1 MRMYY
6 LPEEIDEFA
15 AGTELLVQRCRRW
28 ARDDGSIAAPDAP
41 SWALEFR
48 HNGVDGRLG
57 RWTGQLVRDFLLD
70 WVPRRVSARPADLVD
85 VPESLRTLLRYL
97 DRTGLLDPTGETLT
111 ELEPAIRST
120 AGEFER
126 ALADESRFGLAKFWT
141 MRAMA
146 AGVDPTDRM
155 AMERFTAEADVD
167 QDTLD
172 RIIAR
177 HLQDGGGL
185 GERMPPQLPVH
196 LPSGAELAAAVAKSP
211 LPHQVGTLVA
221 WVGTAGRRLTD
232 KGALKLADA
241 RELVGL
247 LGTDDQ
253 FDPVIGDQ
261 TFRTKS
267 SSELAGLML
276 VVELAKKIRLLRVR
290 DNRLVRVAKNQRLLE
305 DQEALWNRLFAT
317 VLEEPDV
324 VLPTN
329 RYLGDG
335 ILAFEYAEHMV
346 DICNTIYGLPEP
358 MPVVRLAE
366 PIWQHALEV
375 YTIEDAEPHL
385 RDLWR
390 KKIEWDLLR
399 ALRCLQDLGAVEQ
412 STGIPDALYRAD
424 LVDDPAGPRTPL
436 PGEARQRLLAAL
448 APGAEPVDLVRLT
461 PLGTHAVRTRL
472 LAEGRAAPL
481 VGELV
486 GVPPEQLLGTVAE
499 HYPLD
504 TGSEEIA
511 LWLDV
516 HGGEHIGT
524 PLLLEAIGRCPF
536 RSRAAAMLGVLAEG
550 RPDRTTWLRT
560 LRGHPTVGPLATI
573 SLVND
578 EVLGIDD
585 LTDVERTQAFTEQLL
600 QLLEVGGPQAVRES
614 LASVPADDRKAMLV
628 DITHSG
634 HPDARG
640 VAELRDVIEHLRS
653 PGTAH
658 PLGGVSRRGRDRRKP
673 RNRRR

>member
-6 LPEEIDEFA
+6 EPEEIDEFA
-15 AGTELLVQRCRRW
+15 AGTALLVQRCRSW
-28 ARDDGSIAAPDAP
+28 AHDVGAIAAPDALM
-41 SWALEFR
+41 WALEFQ
-48 HNGVDGRLG
+48 HNGADGRLG
-57 RWTGQLVRDFLLD
+57 RWTGHLACEFLLD
-70 WVPRRVSARPADLVD
+70 WVPRRVSAGPEELAD
-85 VPESLRTLLRYL
+85 VPQSLRTLLRYL
-97 DRTGLLDPTGETLT
+97 DHTGLLDPTGETLT
-111 ELEPAIRST
+111 VLEPAIGAA
-120 AGEFER
+120 AGEFDA

-146 AGVDPTDRM
+146 AGVDPTDH
-155 AMERFTAEADVD
+155 AATERFAAESDVD
-167 QDTLD
+167 RDTLD
-172 RIIAR
+172 RIVAR

-185 GERMPPQLPVH
+185 GQRMPPQLPVR
-196 LPSGAELAAAVAKSP
+196 LPDDAELAAAAAKSP
-211 LPHQVGTLVA
+211 LLRQVGTLVA

-241 RELVGL
+241 RELVDL
-247 LGTDDQ
+247 LDTDDQ

-267 SSELAGLML
+267 STELSGLML

-290 DNRLVRVAKNQRLLE
+290 DNRLVRVAKNQSLLE
-305 DQEALWNRLFAT
+305 DQEALWNRMFTT

-358 MPVVRLAE
+358 MPVVRLSE
-366 PIWQHALEV
+366 PIWQHAQEV

-390 KKIEWDLLR
+390 KKITWDLLS
-399 ALRCLQDLGAVEQ
+399 ALRCLQELGAVEL
-412 STGIPDALYRAD
+412 STGVPDALYRAD
-424 LVDDPAGPRTPL
+424 LVDDAAGPKTPL
-436 PGEARQRLLAAL
+436 PDDARQRLLAAL

-486 GVPPEQLLGTVAE
+486 DVRPEQLLGTVAE

-504 TGSEEIA
+504 TGSGEIG
-511 LWLDV
+511 LWLDA

-536 RSRAAAMLGVLAEG
+536 RSRAATMLGVLAAAQ
-550 RPDRTTWLRT
+550 PDRTTWLRT

-614 LASVPADDRKAMLV
+614 LASVPADDRKAMLA
-628 DITHSG
+628 DITRSG

-658 PLGGVSRRGRDRRKP
+658 PLAGVSRRGRDRRKP
-673 RNRRR
+673 RNRKR